1 MLRVHDSRAF
11 EPEGGFMPRQGS
23 RCFLVVR
30 AQQWMCALPLEE
42 VEETMRPLPVAP
54 VSAAPV
60 FVRGVCLV
68 RGTPA
73 PVVSLSVLLGGD
85 QAQPGAG
92 VRFIS
97 LRVPEGRLALEV
109 DEVRGLKWMEEA
121 TLDAVPP
128 LLRATASGHVQRLG
142 SYDGRLLAVLGT
154 AHLLPEELWGRLET
168 GSGGGGA

>member
-1 MLRVHDSRAF
+1 MIRVMS
-11 EPEGGFMPRQGS
+11 ELEGKVMPRQGS

-30 AQQWMCALPLEE
+30 AQEWMCALPLEE

-73 PVVSLSVLLGGD
+73 PVVSLSVLLGGAH
-85 QAQPGAG
+85 AQPGPG
-92 VRFIS
+92 LRFIS

-109 DEVRGLKWMEEA
+109 DEVRGLKWMEEG
-121 TLDAVPP
+121 TLDSVPP
-128 LLRATASGHVQRLG
+128 LLRATASGHLQRLG
-142 SYDGRLLAVLGT
+142 SFDGRLLAVLGT
-154 AHLLPEELWGRLET
+154 AHLLPDDLWGRLEP
-168 GSGGGGA
+168 GSGQEGA

>member
-1 MLRVHDSRAF
+1 
-11 EPEGGFMPRQGS
+11 MPRQGS

-30 AQQWMCALPLEE
+30 AQEWMCALPLEE

-73 PVVSLSVLLGGD
+73 PVVSLAMLLGG
-85 QAQPGAG
+85 QAVLSGSG
-92 VRFIS
+92 RRFVS

-109 DEVRGLKWMEEA
+109 DEVRGLRWVEEGQ
-121 TLDAVPP
+121 LDSVPP
-128 LLRATASGHVQRLG
+128 LLRATASGHLRHLG
-142 SYDGRLLAVLGT
+142 SLDGRLMAVLGA
-154 AHLLPEELWGRLET
+154 AHLLPEEIWDRLESSSGE
-168 GSGGGGA
+168 GSA

>member
-1 MLRVHDSRAF
+1 
-11 EPEGGFMPRQGS
+11 MPGQGS

-30 AQQWMCALPLEE
+30 AQEWMCALPLEE

-73 PVVSLSVLLGGD
+73 PVVSLAVLLGGAHA
-85 QAQPGAG
+85 QAGSG
-92 VRFIS
+92 HRFIS

-109 DEVRGLKWMEEA
+109 DEVRGLRWMEES
-121 TLDAVPP
+121 TLDSVPP

-142 SYDGRLLAVLGT
+142 SFDGRLLAVLGT
-154 AHLLPEELWGRLET
+154 AHLLPEDIWGRLES
-168 GSGGGGA
+168 GSGEGGA

>member
-1 MLRVHDSRAF
+1 MIRVMS
-11 EPEGGFMPRQGS
+11 ELEGKVMPRQGS

-30 AQQWMCALPLEE
+30 AQEWMCALPLEE

-73 PVVSLSVLLGGD
+73 PVVSLSVLLGGAH
-85 QAQPGAG
+85 AQPGPG
-92 VRFIS
+92 LRFIS

-109 DEVRGLKWMEEA
+109 DEVRGLKWMEEG
-121 TLDAVPP
+121 TLDSVPP
-128 LLRATASGHVQRLG
+128 LLRATASGHLQHLG
-142 SYDGRLLAVLGT
+142 SFDGRLLAVLGT
-154 AHLLPEELWGRLET
+154 AHLLPEDLWGRLEP
-168 GSGGGGA
+168 GSGQGGA

>member
-1 MLRVHDSRAF
+1 
-11 EPEGGFMPRQGS
+11 MPRQGS

-30 AQQWMCALPLEE
+30 AQEWMCALPLEE

-73 PVVSLSVLLGGD
+73 PVVSLATLLGG
-85 QAQPGAG
+85 QAQSGPGR
-92 VRFIS
+92 RFVS

-109 DEVRGLKWMEEA
+109 DEVRGLRWVEEGA
-121 TLDAVPP
+121 LDSVPP
-128 LLRATASGHVQRLG
+128 LLRATASGHLRHL
-142 SYDGRLLAVLGT
+142 SSFDGRLMAVLGA
-154 AHLLPEELWGRLET
+154 AHLLPEELWERLERPS
-168 GSGGGGA
+168 SGEGGA

>member
-1 MLRVHDSRAF
+1 
-11 EPEGGFMPRQGS
+11 MPRPGS

-30 AQQWMCALPLEE
+30 AQEWMCALPLEE

-73 PVVSLSVLLGGD
+73 PVVSLAALLGGG
-85 QAQPGAG
+85 QAQAHPGQ
-92 VRFIS
+92 RFVS

-109 DEVRGLKWMEEA
+109 DEVRGLRWWENA
-121 TLDAVPP
+121 ALDSVPP
-128 LLRATASGHVQRLG
+128 LVRATASGHLQHLG
-142 SYDGRLLAVLGT
+142 SFDGRLMAVLG
-154 AHLLPEELWGRLET
+154 ASHLLPEELWNHLEPS
-168 GSGGGGA
+168 SGEGGA